1 MDELKLKYSVPTSA
15 VIAIAVAA
23 LNFTFFVL
31 IYKTVGSL
39 FLLGELT
46 TLGLSAI
53 FTVFFTIFVAKP
65 LLKKLIIISA

>member
-15 VIAIAVAA
+15 VIAIVVAA

-31 IYKTVGSL
+31 IYKTVASF
-39 FLLGELT
+39 FLLGDLM
-46 TLGLSAI
+46 TLGISAI

-65 LLKKLIIISA
+65 LLKN